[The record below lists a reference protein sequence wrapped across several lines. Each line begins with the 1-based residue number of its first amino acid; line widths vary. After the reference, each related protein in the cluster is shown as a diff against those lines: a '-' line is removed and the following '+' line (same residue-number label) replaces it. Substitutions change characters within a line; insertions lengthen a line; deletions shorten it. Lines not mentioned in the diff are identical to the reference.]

1 MSLQDDCKMF
11 CCVRRVSPWAKEAV
25 GLPARGCLFRDSVY
39 SVCSVDFLVA
49 YGKILKDPCRPCD
62 IFRVLLAERTAYES
76 SSVCTHINAAVF
88 LHVSANVE
96 DKTILVVVIVDAHPV
111 VARVV
116 RTEETIDA
124 IYYTYYI

>member
-1 MSLQDDCKMF
+1 M
-11 CCVRRVSPWAKEAV
+11 
-25 GLPARGCLFRDSVY
+25 
-39 SVCSVDFLVA
+39 CSVDFLSSEFRRIFLVA
-49 YGKILKDPCRPCD
+49 YGKILKDPCD

>member
-1 MSLQDDCKMF
+1 MDRIRDTRNLNKNL
-11 CCVRRVSPWAKEAV
+11 SPCTPCAPWI
-25 GLPARGCLFRDSVY
+25 
-39 SVCSVDFLVA
+39 FLVA

-76 SSVCTHINAAVF
+76 SSVGAYIDAAVF

-96 DKTILVVVIVDAHPV
+96 DKTILVVVVVDAHPV

>member
-1 MSLQDDCKMF
+1 MDRIRDARNLNENL
-11 CCVRRVSPWAKEAV
+11 SPCTPCAPWI
-25 GLPARGCLFRDSVY
+25 
-39 SVCSVDFLVA
+39 FLVA

-116 RTEETIDA
+116 RTEETIDT

>member
-1 MSLQDDCKMF
+1 MRSSSSLLGEGFIMDRIRD
-11 CCVRRVSPWAKEAV
+11 
-25 GLPARGCLFRDSVY
+25 ARNLNKNLWNLYLKSFSVY

-116 RTEETIDA
+116 RTEETIDT

>member
-1 MSLQDDCKMF
+1 M
-11 CCVRRVSPWAKEAV
+11 
-25 GLPARGCLFRDSVY
+25 G
-39 SVCSVDFLVA
+39 A
-49 YGKILKDPCRPCD
+49 Y
-62 IFRVLLAERTAYES
+62 
-76 SSVCTHINAAVF
+76 INAAVF

-124 IYYTYYI
+124 IYYTYYV

>member
-1 MSLQDDCKMF
+1 M
-11 CCVRRVSPWAKEAV
+11 
-25 GLPARGCLFRDSVY
+25 Y
-39 SVCSVDFLVA
+39 SVDFLVA

-76 SSVCTHINAAVF
+76 SSVGAYIDATVF

-96 DKTILVVVIVDAHPV
+96 DKTILVVVVVDAHPV